1 MSVYVSDSLDPVIHS
16 VYVSD
21 SLDAVIHSGWDWVPS
36 SSLLMIKKRK
46 SVWQNQET
54 SWEYSHQF
62 TQTYSMVSTSNRYM
76 VISTKIKK
84 SSRSLI
90 SDKLEVFKSWYQST
104 NNVLHDLRKVRTEK

>member
-54 SWEYSHQF
+54 SWE
-62 TQTYSMVSTSNRYM
+62 
-76 VISTKIKK
+76 
-84 SSRSLI
+84 
-90 SDKLEVFKSWYQST
+90 
-104 NNVLHDLRKVRTEK
+104 